1 MTAAIRIADADDVPA
16 LHALLQ
22 AAYAP
27 LVPQGVHFTI
37 MRAPI
42 GRIAQTVARETT
54 FVLEHLDDDGRT
66 TLAATLTVRF
76 PWVADERHRMPYP
89 FLHWFAVAPAFKRQ
103 GLGRALLAHVESR
116 FLTAQVKAPATYLAT
131 ASNHPW
137 LQPYYER
144 DGYVAFDRST
154 NALGTPLVWLRKIL
168 IPALYRDPSEVG
180 APSASM
186 HARDIDARRVPLATS
201 LLKDSPA

>member
-1 MTAAIRIADADDVPA
+1 MTAAIRIAGADDVPA
-16 LHALLQ
+16 LYALLQ

-37 MRAPI
+37 TRSPI
-42 GRIAQTVARETT
+42 ARVAQTVARETT
-54 FVLEHLDDDGRT
+54 FVLEHPDDDGRT

-76 PWVADERHRMPYP
+76 PWVADERHRTPYP

-103 GLGRALLAHVESR
+103 GLGRALLAHVESP

-168 IPALYRDPSEVG
+168 IPALYRDPS
-180 APSASM
+180 AADAAADDTAADRIR
-186 HARDIDARRVPLATS
+186 ARA
-201 LLKDSPA
+201 